1 MKFGEPMLMD
11 AEILFIQRCPRKNYI
26 IIIGT
31 LTLFQ
36 NFIVNIS
43 ILVFDFFFG
52 IIVNN

>member
-26 IIIGT
+26 IIIVT

-36 NFIVNIS
+36 NLIVNNS
-43 ILVFDFFFG
+43 MLVFDY
-52 IIVNN
+52 IVVNN